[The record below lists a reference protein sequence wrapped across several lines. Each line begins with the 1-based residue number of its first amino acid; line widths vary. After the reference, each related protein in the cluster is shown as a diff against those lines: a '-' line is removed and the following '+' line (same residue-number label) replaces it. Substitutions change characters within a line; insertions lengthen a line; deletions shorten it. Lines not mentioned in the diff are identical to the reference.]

1 MSSITGMGS
10 VFSQYKKI
18 DGIGNNLGSQKNVT
32 KGFQDV
38 LSDTLKD
45 AVKATKDNEKLVNQK
60 AFEQVDLTK
69 VTTDT
74 AQLDVMISTITALR
88 DKVVNAIQELQKM
101 PI

>member
-18 DGIGNNLGSQKNVT
+18 DGIGNSLGNQANGA

-45 AVKATKDNEKLVNQK
+45 AVKATKENENLVNQK
-60 AFEQVDLTK
+60 AFDHVDLTK

-74 AQLDVMISTITALR
+74 AQLDVMITTITALR
-88 DKVVNAIQELQKM
+88 DKVVSAIQELQKM

>member
-1 MSSITGMGS
+1 MSSITGLGS

-18 DGIGNNLGSQKNVT
+18 DGIGNNLGNQTNGT

-45 AVKATKDNEKLVNQK
+45 AVKATKENENLVNQK
-60 AFEQVDLTK
+60 AFDQVDLTK

-74 AQLDVMISTITALR
+74 AQLDVMITTITALR

>member
-1 MSSITGMGS
+1 MNTITGMGS
-10 VFSQYKKI
+10 AFKQYKTI
-18 DGIGNNLGSQKNVT
+18 DSLGNMNKVS

-38 LSDTLKD
+38 LSESLKEV
-45 AVKATKDNEKLVNQK
+45 AKAAKDNEALVSQK
-60 AFEQVDLTK
+60 AFDQADLTK

-88 DKVVNAIQELQKM
+88 DKVISAIQELQKM

>member
-1 MSSITGMGS
+1 MTTITGMGS
-10 VFSQYKKI
+10 AFKQYKMM
-18 DGIGNNLGSQKNVT
+18 DGMGSANSASGT

-38 LSDTLKD
+38 LSDTMKD
-45 AVKATKDNEKLVNQK
+45 VVKATRENEKMVHQK
-60 AFEQVDLTK
+60 AFDQVDLTK

-74 AQLDVMISTITALR
+74 AQLDVMITTITALR

>member
-1 MSSITGMGS
+1 MSSITGLGS

-18 DGIGNNLGSQKNVT
+18 DGIGNNFGNQTNGT

-45 AVKATKDNEKLVNQK
+45 AVKATKENENLVNQK
-60 AFEQVDLTK
+60 AFDQVDLTK

-74 AQLDVMISTITALR
+74 AQLDVMITTITALR

>member
-18 DGIGNNLGSQKNVT
+18 DGIGNNLGNQKNAT
-32 KGFQDV
+32 KDFQDI

-45 AVKATKDNEKLVNQK
+45 AVKATKENEKLVNQK
-60 AFEQVDLTK
+60 AFDQVDLTK